1 MRKVPTLVAAAAVAA
16 AAWRCRSPAC
26 SARATERLR
35 RSLLDPSADN
45 TDLYAFTAPDAP
57 GRLTIVANWIPLEDP
72 AGGPNFGKLDPKA
85 RYHVKIDNTGDGVED
100 VGYHW
105 EFTRGSAT
113 RTRSWPT
120 CRR

>member
-16 AAWRCRSPAC
+16 AA
-26 SARATERLR
+26 SAVPVTGVFGSSHREAPQIM
-35 RSLLDPSADN
+35 LDPSADN

-57 GRLTIVANWIPLEDP
+57 DRLTIVANWIPLEDP
-72 AGGPNFGKLDPKA
+72 PAGRTSASSIRRPATTSRSTTPA
-85 RYHVKIDNTGDGVED
+85 TASRTSATTGSSR
-100 VGYHW
+100 
-105 EFTRGSAT
+105 RGSAT